1 VTGERF
7 WPHDERLLRSV
18 MDWSWR
24 RIVGGQDPQARARP
38 AHELAADLG
47 DTVVPEGIGGHE
59 ALRLFTQVMVPATR
73 AQDNPMNLAYV
84 PAAPTEA
91 SLVFDLAV
99 SAAEMFAGTWE
110 AGAGAIAAE
119 NQALAWL
126 AALAGWPDTAGGC
139 FVSGATMG
147 NLSALVAGRERARDR
162 GLGPGPSGRWRLA
175 ATGDAHSSVRAA
187 ARVMDCDVLEVAA
200 DERGRMTGDA
210 LAAVL
215 DAAAG
220 ADGGSGVFAVV
231 ASAGTTNSGVVDD
244 LSGVAD
250 VCRERGLWLHVDGAY
265 GGAALVAPSVAH
277 LFAGIE
283 HADSFVVDPHKW
295 LFAPYDCCALLYQEP
310 EHGMAAHSQ
319 FADYLEM
326 VDRAEWNPAD
336 LAVHLTRRARGLPFW
351 FSLATHG
358 TDRYREAVETVL
370 ATTRTVVDEVRARDH
385 LELVMEPDLSVVLLE
400 RVGWEMAD
408 YEAWS
413 VHHARAGTVLC
424 LPTRWEGRPV
434 LRLCFVNPTTRA
446 AAVAAVLDGLAA
458 DPPSPAPDG
467 RRRA

>member
-1 VTGERF
+1 MTGERF
-7 WPHDERLLRSV
+7 WPHDEQLLRSV

-38 AHELAADLG
+38 ARDLADDLG
-47 DTVVPEGIGGHE
+47 DTVVPDGIGGHE

-73 AQDNPMNLAYV
+73 AQDNPMNLAFV

-99 SAAEMFAGTWE
+99 SAAEVFAGTWE

-126 AALAGWPDTAGGC
+126 ADLARWPATAGGC

-147 NLSALVAGRERARDR
+147 NLSALVAARERARTRADA
-162 GLGPGPSGRWRLA
+162 PPDRWRFA
-175 ATGDAHSSVRAA
+175 ATADAHSSVRAA
-187 ARVMDCDVLEVAA
+187 ANVMDCGVLDVPG
-200 DERGRMTGDA
+200 DERGRMTGEA
-210 LAAVL
+210 LAAAL
-215 DAAAG
+215 DGLGDDPLAA
-220 ADGGSGVFAVV
+220 GVFAVV
-231 ASAGTTNSGVVDD
+231 ASAGTTNAGVVDD
-244 LSGVAD
+244 LAGIAE
-250 VCRERGLWLHVDGAY
+250 VCRSHGLWLHVDGAY
-265 GGAALVAPSVAH
+265 GAAALVAPSVSH
-277 LFAGIE
+277 LFVGME

-295 LFAPYDCCALLYQEP
+295 LFAPYDCCALVYREP

-319 FADYLEM
+319 FAAYLEA
-326 VDRAEWNPAD
+326 VDRDEWNPAD

-358 TDRYREAVETVL
+358 TDRYREAVEAVL
-370 ATTRTVVDEVRARDH
+370 ATTRAVVDEVRARDH
-385 LELVMEPDLSVVLLE
+385 LRLVMEPDLSVVLFE
-400 RVGWEMAD
+400 RVGWGMAD

-424 LPTRWEGRPV
+424 VPTRYEGRPV
-434 LRLCFVNPTTRA
+434 LRFCFVNPTTDV

-458 DPPSPAPDG
+458 DPPPVVPEG
-467 RRRA
+467 RSRA

>member
-1 VTGERF
+1 MTGERL
-7 WPHDERLLRSV
+7 WPHDEQLLRSV

-24 RIVGGQDPQARARP
+24 RIAGGQDPQARARP
-38 AHELAADLG
+38 PAELDAALG

-91 SLVFDLAV
+91 ALVFDLAV

-119 NQALAWL
+119 NQALTWL
-126 AALAGWPDTAGGC
+126 ASLAGWPASAGGC

-147 NLSALVAGRERARDR
+147 NLSALVAARERARRRLD
-162 GLGPGPSGRWRLA
+162 GATPRWRFA

-187 ARVMDCDVLEVAA
+187 ATVMDCEVLDVPG
-200 DERGRMTGDA
+200 DERGRMTGA
-210 LAAVL
+210 ALAETLAAVGPNL
-215 DAAAG
+215 LAA
-220 ADGGSGVFAVV
+220 GVFAVV
-231 ASAGTTNSGVVDD
+231 VSSGTTNAGVVDD
-244 LSGVAD
+244 IAGVAE
-250 VCRERGLWLHVDGAY
+250 VCRAHGLWLHVDGAY
-265 GGAALVAPSVAH
+265 GAAAMVAPSVAP
-277 LFAGIE
+277 LFVGIE

-295 LFAPYDCCALLYQEP
+295 LFAPYDCCALVYREP
-310 EHGMAAHSQ
+310 EHGAAAHSQ
-319 FADYLEM
+319 FANYLEGL
-326 VDRAEWNPAD
+326 DRTAWNPAD
-336 LAVHLTRRARGLPFW
+336 FAVHLTRRARGLPFW

-370 ATTRTVVDEVRARDH
+370 ATTRAVADEIRSRPH
-385 LELVMEPDLSVVLLE
+385 LKLVMEPDLSVVLFE
-400 RVGWEMAD
+400 RVGWDLAD

-424 LPTRWEGRPV
+424 VPTRWEGRPV
-434 LRLCFVNPTTRA
+434 LRFCFINPTTDSDV
-446 AAVAAVLDGLAA
+446 VASILDGLAA
-458 DPPSPAPDG
+458 DPPEAPRPG
-467 RRRA
+467 